1 MDQNYESFQHL
12 LEGIRVS
19 FIDELGELS
28 HHLENLLIALERS
41 PGNQEAFNQ
50 VFMAV
55 HSLKVSSNIHGL
67 GIVSHICHHLENY
80 LSDSLAKR
88 DFSAAFTG
96 TALSYVD
103 LLRRS
108 EALSR
113 AENPD
118 YAPIESE
125 LDRLRLSILRSR
137 KSILIAES
145 SAMMS
150 RIYQKALSG
159 LAMQNS
165 QVDNGLSALDLLT
178 REPFD
183 LLIIGRELKGLN
195 GIAVL
200 SALRL
205 SQSRNQDI
213 PAILVTSN
221 HDGIPEHIRAS
232 AVLPRDSK
240 LEEHLREAFGRF
252 LA

>member
-1 MDQNYESFQHL
+1 MDQNYESFQQL
-12 LEGIRVS
+12 LDGIRIS

-28 HHLENLLIALERS
+28 HHLENLIITLERF
-41 PGNQEAFNQ
+41 PDNQEAFNQ

-80 LSDSLAKR
+80 LSESLAR
-88 DFSAAFTG
+88 HGFNAAFTG

-113 AENPD
+113 AETPD
-118 YAPIESE
+118 YTSIESE
-125 LDRLRLSILRSR
+125 LERLRLSTLQSR

-145 SAMMS
+145 STMMS
-150 RIYQKALSG
+150 RVYQKVLSG
-159 LAMQNS
+159 HATQNS
-165 QVDNGLSALDLLT
+165 QVDNGLSALDLMM

-183 LLIIGRELKGLN
+183 LMIIGRELKGLN

-221 HDGIPEHIRAS
+221 HDGIPEHIRVS

-240 LEEHLREAFGRF
+240 LEGRLQEAYRA
-252 LA
+252 LLT